1 MRPPERIPVLLDLLR
16 EIWIHYPDMR
26 FLQLIYVLQSKF
38 CHENH
43 PHGMIQSVEKDGF
56 QRTGYDLFNIEDS
69 TFHDFLIR
77 YLEELNESV

>member
-1 MRPPERIPVLLDLLR
+1 
-16 EIWIHYPDMR
+16 MR

-69 TFHDFLIR
+69 TFHDFLTR